1 MKQKICGVLIIVLGT
16 SMLLMGCQ
24 PVNQFTAFLNG
35 EKTISCYSEEVTDDV
50 ERNDIA
56 PIVIS
61 EEQEDENQ
69 ALISF
74 ATDVFKTS
82 YSEEENTLLSPIS
95 ILYALGMTANG
106 AGGET
111 LDQMETVFGLNMT
124 DLNEYLYAYRCGID
138 YMADQSDIQ
147 FNLANSIWFKAD
159 DCLEVNPEFLQMNK
173 DYYDA
178 AVYETSFDERTL
190 TDINNWTNNQT
201 DGMIEEI
208 LDEIPENAVMYL
220 VNALAF
226 DAKWEEIYMETCV
239 GDGIFT
245 TIDGE
250 EQTVEY
256 MYSTEGT
263 YIEGEDETGFMKMYE
278 GGNFAFVALL
288 PNEDISITEY
298 IAQLDGA
305 ELKELLE
312 DSQNQ
317 SVITAIPKFTSEYSA
332 NLREVMQALGMT
344 DCFDYTVADFHNL
357 AIYDDPE
364 ILEMENICISRILHK
379 TYIAVDEQGTKAG
392 AATAVEM
399 TTESAAIE
407 MKEVRLDRPFV
418 YMIIDMEE
426 HVPIFIGSML
436 VI

>member
-1 MKQKICGVLIIVLGT
+1 MKQKICGTLIIVLGT
-16 SMLLMGCQ
+16 SILLSGCQ
-24 PVNQFTAFLNG
+24 PVNQLIAFVNG

-74 ATDVFKTS
+74 AADVFKTS
-82 YSEEENTLLSPIS
+82 YSEDENTLLSPVS

-111 LDQMETVFGLNMT
+111 LSQMESVFGLNVT
-124 DLNEYLYAYRCGID
+124 DLNEYLYAYRSGID
-138 YMADQSDIQ
+138 YMASQSDIQ
-147 FNLANSIWFKAD
+147 FDLANAIWFKAD
-159 DCLEVNPEFLQMNK
+159 DCLEVNPEFLQINK

-178 AVYETSFDERTL
+178 AVYEAPFDESTL
-190 TDINNWTNNQT
+190 TDINNWTYNQT

-208 LDEIPENAVMYL
+208 LDEVPENAVMYL

-226 DAKWEEIYMETCV
+226 DAKWDEIYMETSV
-239 GDGIFT
+239 GDGVFT

-256 MYSTEGT
+256 MYSTEST
-263 YIEGEDETGFMKMYE
+263 YIEGDRETGFMKMYE
-278 GGNFAFVALL
+278 GGDFAFVALL

-298 IAQLDGA
+298 IAQFDGV

-312 DSQNQ
+312 NTQDQLVMTS
-317 SVITAIPKFTSEYSA
+317 IPKFTSEYSA

-344 DCFDYTVADFHNL
+344 DCFDYTVADFQNL
-357 AIYDDPE
+357 AIYDNPE

-399 TTESAAIE
+399 VTESAAME
-407 MKEVRLDRPFV
+407 LKEVRLDRPFV

-436 VI
+436 AI